1 MKKVV
6 TFMLLNSYLT
16 ALCFGQVSPLES
28 RNGDG
33 IVPCWGEVDGWVNCS
48 LGMQMGCC
56 AFVLAGDTV
65 DEQTVKC
72 DPGSRVL

>member
-1 MKKVV
+1 
-6 TFMLLNSYLT
+6 MLTLNS
-16 ALCFGQVSPLES
+16 GGGVIIVI
-28 RNGDG
+28 G
-33 IVPCWGEVDGWVNCS
+33 IQRV
-48 LGMQMGCC
+48 CC